1 MKNLIRQILKEYTNQ
16 QLNELAKTNRLILLD
31 VDDTLLKP
39 TGVYIYRNL
48 PSDPQE
54 VALTPYEYGLESV
67 TPETKKYYDYRD
79 FIDPIKTQM
88 SIEKAEP
95 IVANLS
101 VMDDYLKMGHQI
113 GILTARANEDIVY
126 NGLKNFLTYR
136 DSKGNLVPIGD
147 RLSRENVYAINDTN
161 RAKTLESETDYGKKA
176 EVVEKLLNRYDE
188 IVFIDDD
195 MKNIKQMKLLKRD
208 LPEYLANKLFVMY
221 AKE

>member
-79 FIDPIKTQM
+79 FIDPRKTQM

-161 RAKTLESETDYGKKA
+161 RVKTLESETDYGKKA

>member
-79 FIDPIKTQM
+79 FIDPRKTQM

-208 LPEYLANKLFVMY
+208 LPEYLANKLFVM
-221 AKE
+221 

>member
-79 FIDPIKTQM
+79 FT
-88 SIEKAEP
+88 
-95 IVANLS
+95 
-101 VMDDYLKMGHQI
+101 
-113 GILTARANEDIVY
+113 
-126 NGLKNFLTYR
+126 
-136 DSKGNLVPIGD
+136 
-147 RLSRENVYAINDTN
+147 
-161 RAKTLESETDYGKKA
+161 
-176 EVVEKLLNRYDE
+176 
-188 IVFIDDD
+188 
-195 MKNIKQMKLLKRD
+195 
-208 LPEYLANKLFVMY
+208 
-221 AKE
+221 

>member
-79 FIDPIKTQM
+79 FIDPRKTQM

-188 IVFIDDD
+188 ILFIDDD